1 MKTVH
6 KLKIEGMHCMNSCVR
21 SVKEELNAIPE
32 VKIINVLVGE
42 AEIEYDDEVVSSKQL
57 TAAISEAGFKLID
70 VN

>member
-21 SVKEELNAIPE
+21 SVKEELDSIQD
-32 VKIINVLVGE
+32 VKIISVVVGE
-42 AEIEYDDEVVSSKQL
+42 AEIEYDDAKVTALQL
-57 TAAISEAGFKLID
+57 SEAISEAGFKLTS